1 MISETKIQN
10 LEALGKLIAGL
21 KAQGK
26 RIVLCHG
33 CFDLMHPGHIKHL
46 NAARD
51 MGDRLVVTISPDRY
65 IDKGP
70 HRPVFREQLRAESV
84 AALACVDFVAVNDRP
99 TAVELLDR
107 LKPDIYVKGQEFE
120 SAEDPTGKLNAEKET
135 VEKHGGKMAFT
146 HETVFSSSNLINR
159 FMDVFPEAFQNALSD
174 IRQEIGLDQV
184 LSTLDKLSRLR
195 VLVTGDSIVHTREY
209 CRPLER
215 AGRSNTL
222 STRHI
227 RTSTHAGGACAVA
240 GFAAM
245 FSDNCTLLSVR
256 GEQRAFPRPPEAL
269 NEETYRVPGR
279 QTIHIKD
286 FLDTRDGSLLF
297 QNQSGNHPVPSE
309 ADNTEIIHRLSRMD
323 KFDILLL
330 ADMGY
335 GTISSSLANE
345 LRRKTETLSVLFTN
359 HAAENRQVDP
369 GAFPGIDA
377 MTVTRDITRGDG
389 SQSTLPGNS
398 SIPKILYDGPSGS
411 CFIQEDRLHMPGLV
425 GTHLET
431 PGEPEAFFALTALL
445 SKVSADPRVIL
456 LLGNLISAMV
466 ANQGRS
472 PHGISGSDLIKYLTS
487 IMK

>member
-1 MISETKIQN
+1 MTSETKIQD
-10 LEALGKLIAGL
+10 LESLGKIIAGL
-21 KAQGK
+21 KAQGN

-51 MGDRLVVTISPDRY
+51 MGDRLVVTISPDKY

-70 HRPVFREQLRAESV
+70 HRPVFQERLRAESIS
-84 AALACVDFVAVNDRP
+84 ALACVDFVAINDRP

-107 LKPDIYVKGQEFE
+107 LRPDIYVKGQEFE

-135 VEKHGGKMAFT
+135 VEKHGGKLAFT

-159 FMDVFPEAFQNALSD
+159 FMDVFPEDFQSALSEV
-174 IRQEIGLDQV
+174 RQEIGLDQI
-184 LSTLDKLSRLR
+184 LSTLDKLRRLR

-215 AGRSNTL
+215 AGCSNTL

-227 RTSTHAGGACAVA
+227 RTVTHAGGACAVA

-245 FSDNCTLLSVR
+245 FSDNCTLLSVL
-256 GEQRAFPRPPEAL
+256 GEQGPFPRPPEAL
-269 NEETYRVPGR
+269 NEQTYQVPDR

-297 QNQSGNHPVPSE
+297 QNQSGNHPVPAE
-309 ADNTEIIHRLSRMD
+309 ADNTEIIHRLSRVGE
-323 KFDILLL
+323 FDILLL

-335 GTISSSLANE
+335 GTISRTLANE
-345 LRRKTETLSVLFTN
+345 LRRKTSTLNVLFTN
-359 HAAENRQVDP
+359 HAAKNRQVDP

-377 MTVTRDITRGDG
+377 MAVTRDATRGDG
-389 SQSTLPGNS
+389 CQPAISGGNS
-398 SIPKILYDGPSGS
+398 IPEILYDGPSGS
-411 CFIQEDRLHMPGLV
+411 CFIHGDRLHMPGLV
-425 GTHLET
+425 DTHLQA